1 MKIQTISKNLC
12 RCRILFLFF
21 FLAFSMMG
29 IPEPFAA
36 GYPDRSITLVIPWPA
51 GGATDMLG
59 RMLASEV
66 EKYIGQQV
74 VVVNKTGG
82 GGAIGHT
89 FGAQAKPDGYTITLA
104 TTEASTVHLLG
115 VSPFSY
121 RDFDPLL
128 LIATGPAGF
137 SVLSSSPYKTF
148 KDLLEDA
155 KKRPEQIKVS
165 SIAAGGIW
173 NLCAVAISK
182 KAGIQLNILPYAGGG
197 PAVVAA
203 LGGHVDAACVGFA
216 ETLSHARDGKMRYLG
231 VTSGQRLPT
240 YPDAPTFV
248 EQGIPVD
255 LGAWWGICLPKGTP
269 KDIQAKIHEAFRK
282 AIHDEKI
289 KDMMAKGGFI
299 HNYKGPEEFKVW
311 LDGMDKVF
319 KEVIGK

>member
-1 MKIQTISKNLC
+1 MKTTKEVKVRHGWIFSLLIGAVLS
-12 RCRILFLFF
+12 
-21 FLAFSMMG
+21 LAA
-29 IPEPFAA
+29 IPGLFAA
-36 GYPDRSITLVIPWPA
+36 EYPTRAITLVIPWPA

-66 EKYIGQQV
+66 EQNIGQQV

-89 FGAQAKPDGYTITLA
+89 FGAQAKPDGYTVTLA

-121 RDFDPLL
+121 RDFDPLV
-128 LIATGPAGF
+128 LIATGAAGF
-137 SVLSSSPYKTF
+137 SVLTASPYKTF
-148 KDLLEDA
+148 KDLVEDA

-173 NLCAVAISK
+173 NLCAVGISK
-182 KAGIQLNILPYAGGG
+182 KAGMKLNILPYAGGG

-203 LGGHVDAACVGFA
+203 LGGHVDGACVGFA

-231 VTSGQRLPT
+231 VTSGTRLPT
-240 YPDAPTFV
+240 YPEAPTFT
-248 EQGIPVD
+248 EQGIPIE
-255 LGAWWGICLPKGTP
+255 LGAWWGIGVPKGTP
-269 KDIQAKIHEAFRK
+269 QDIQVKIHEAFKK
-282 AIHDEKI
+282 AIHGDKV

-299 HNYKGPEEFKVW
+299 HNYKGPEDFKVW

-319 KEVIGK
+319 KDVIGK

>member
-1 MKIQTISKNLC
+1 MKSKKAPPKQHGWILSLFFL
-12 RCRILFLFF
+12 ILFPLVATPTL
-21 FLAFSMMG
+21 LA
-29 IPEPFAA
+29 AD
-36 GYPDRSITLVIPWPA
+36 YPNRALTLVIPWPA

-66 EKYIGQQV
+66 EKNIGQQV

-128 LIATGPAGF
+128 LIATGAAGF
-137 SVLSSSPYKTF
+137 SVLTGSPYKTF
-148 KDLLEDA
+148 QDLADDA
-155 KKRPEQIKVS
+155 KKRPEQIKIS

-182 KAGIQLNILPYAGGG
+182 KTGIKLNILPYAGGG

-203 LGGHVDAACVGFA
+203 LGGHVDGACVGFA

-231 VTSGQRLPT
+231 VTSGKRLAS
-240 YPDAPTFV
+240 YPEAPTFM
-248 EQGIPVD
+248 EQGIPVE
-255 LGAWWGICLPKGTP
+255 LGAWWGICVPKGTP
-269 KDIQAKIHEAFRK
+269 KDIQAKIHEAFSK
-282 AIHDEKI
+282 AIHGETI

-299 HNYKGPEEFKVW
+299 HSYRGPEDFKVW

-319 KEVIGK
+319 KDVIGK

>member
-1 MKIQTISKNLC
+1 MKRTMATN
-12 RCRILFLFF
+12 RHHEWILSLLVFAILS
-21 FLAFSMMG
+21 LVVT
-29 IPEPFAA
+29 PHLFAA
-36 GYPDRSITLVIPWPA
+36 GYPDRAITLVIPWPA

-66 EKYIGQQV
+66 EKNLGQQV

-128 LIATGPAGF
+128 LIATGAAGF
-137 SVLSSSPYKTF
+137 SVLTGSPYKTF
-148 KDLLEDA
+148 KDLVDDA
-155 KKRPEQIKVS
+155 KKRPEQIKIS

-173 NLCAVAISK
+173 NLCAVGISK
-182 KAGIQLNILPYAGGG
+182 KAGIKLNILPYAGGG

-203 LGGHVDAACVGFA
+203 LGGHVDGACVGFA

-231 VTSGQRLPT
+231 VTSGKRLPT
-240 YPDAPTFV
+240 YLDAPTFT
-248 EQGIPVD
+248 EQGIPIE
-255 LGAWWGICLPKGTP
+255 LGAWWGICVPKGTP
-269 KDIQAKIHEAFRK
+269 KDIQGKIHEAFKK
-282 AIHDEKI
+282 AIHGEQV
-289 KDMMAKGGFI
+289 KDMMGKGGFI
-299 HNYKGPEEFKVW
+299 HSYKGPEDFKVW

-319 KEVIGK
+319 KDVIGK